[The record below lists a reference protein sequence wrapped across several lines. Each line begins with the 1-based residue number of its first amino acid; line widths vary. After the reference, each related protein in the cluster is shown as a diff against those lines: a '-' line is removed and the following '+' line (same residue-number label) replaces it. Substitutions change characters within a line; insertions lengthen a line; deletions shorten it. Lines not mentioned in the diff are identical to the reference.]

1 MSSKVVYNH
10 KVTTS
15 STHKTINY
23 LWEPLD
29 LWNIVNFCT
38 VCHQL
43 WLATLKSTAHP
54 TKGESLG
61 GNFVCSAISAS
72 VSRVAYIP
80 SLACVCP
87 PKRIA
92 HPQRLHCERG
102 DFQKHPYWPLFD
114 SQSWPDCDGSDQ
126 REPPKIRWLTMIWK
140 RPLSKKEVIFMPE
153 RGLQF
158 MEMFQFALLFWIH
171 VISNGSQ
178 SIVINTAF
186 AQTMARAVWLEVLCL
201 LLLQL
206 AASSCATSLLFVAKS
221 TRRHNDLPN
230 WYLIADVIVE
240 LSLPWWMEIAS
251 VRQVLSFCCQ
261 NLW

>member
-1 MSSKVVYNH
+1 MQSRHQCPELSIFLPWHVCVLQRGLRTLKDSIVREETSK
-10 KVTTS
+10 
-15 STHKTINY
+15 STHIGHCSIRN
-23 LWEPLD
+23 
-29 LWNIVNFCT
+29 
-38 VCHQL
+38 
-43 WLATLKSTAHP
+43 
-54 TKGESLG
+54 LG
-61 GNFVCSAISAS
+61 
-72 VSRVAYIP
+72 
-80 SLACVCP
+80 
-87 PKRIA
+87 
-92 HPQRLHCERG
+92 QT
-102 DFQKHPYWPLFD
+102 
-114 SQSWPDCDGSDQ
+114 DGTDQ
-126 REPPKIRWLTMIWK
+126 REAPKICWLAMTWK
-140 RPLSKKEVIFMPE
+140 RPLSKKGVIFRPE

-158 MEMFQFALLFWIH
+158 MEMFQFALSFWIH

-240 LSLPWWMEIAS
+240 SSLPWWMEIAS

>member
-1 MSSKVVYNH
+1 MGAFGPLERCQLLYCVRPTLIGHPQERLISGGTPYKRRIIRRDLCVQCNLGISVQSCLYSFLGMCVSSKEDCAP
-10 KVTTS
+10 S
-15 STHKTINY
+15 KTP
-23 LWEPLD
+23 LWERRLPKAPILA
-29 LWNIVNFCT
+29 IVRFAI
-38 VCHQL
+38 
-43 WLATLKSTAHP
+43 LA
-54 TKGESLG
+54 
-61 GNFVCSAISAS
+61 
-72 VSRVAYIP
+72 
-80 SLACVCP
+80 
-87 PKRIA
+87 
-92 HPQRLHCERG
+92 RLTH
-102 DFQKHPYWPLFD
+102 
-114 SQSWPDCDGSDQ
+114 GSDQ
-126 REPPKIRWLTMIWK
+126 REAPKICWLTMTWK